1 MVVIHTSNLIVAELN
16 ASKEVAMN
24 FNILNSVFEQ
34 IFYVDQFYSDESLLS
49 SVSVLVNSLHQIIS
63 D

>member
-16 ASKEVAMN
+16 ASKEVVMN
-24 FNILNSVFEQ
+24 LNILNSVFEQ
-34 IFYVDQFYSDESLLS
+34 IFDVDQFYSDKSLLS